1 MSRKISFIAVAAA
14 FLALVAV
21 PAFAAKGGNGGGGNG
36 GGGKNA
42 GASGGSTGQL
52 DPTIGISSQS
62 AGSISFSVNTDANTG
77 SPALNVATTCSD
89 WFGATTYSADQPVV
103 WSGSTL
109 GFAGPFSPPS
119 GAACVAWVHTP
130 DSSTRLAQISY
141 AAP

>member
-21 PAFAAKGGNGGGGNG
+21 PAFAAKGGNGGG
-36 GGGKNA
+36 KNA
-42 GASGGSTGQL
+42 GVAGGSGGGQI
-52 DPTIGISSQS
+52 DPSIGIASQS
-62 AGSISFSVNTDANTG
+62 AGSISFSVNTDAATG
-77 SPALNVATTCSD
+77 SPALYVATSCSN
-89 WFGATTYSADQPVV
+89 WVGATTYSADQAVV

-119 GAACVAWVHTP
+119 GAACVAWVHAP